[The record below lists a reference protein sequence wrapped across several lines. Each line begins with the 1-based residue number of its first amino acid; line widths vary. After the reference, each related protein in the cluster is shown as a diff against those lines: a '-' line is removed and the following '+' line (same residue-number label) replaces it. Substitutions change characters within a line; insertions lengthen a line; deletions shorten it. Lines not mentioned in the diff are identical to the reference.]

1 MKRSKRCAWCG
12 RSDDTVKSVTVDV
25 VGALGIKKQSVEVG
39 VHAEHQS
46 ELLRYIRYLNKHT
59 VHFIALNVG
68 LTILAIV
75 AIIVLEV
82 GGYAAWWIFGLIVMA
97 YGIVLLVFPFATA
110 TSASIMSIRT
120 SRRLVR
126 DSGVLI
132 MIIGA
137 LLSIFTI

>member
-1 MKRSKRCAWCG
+1 M
-12 RSDDTVKSVTVDV
+12 
-25 VGALGIKKQSVEVG
+25 
-39 VHAEHQS
+39 
-46 ELLRYIRYLNKHT
+46 RYIRYLNKHA

-68 LTILAIV
+68 LTFLAIV
-75 AIIVLEV
+75 AIVVLEV

-97 YGIVLLVFPFATA
+97 YGIVLFVFPFATA

-120 SRRLVR
+120 PRRFVR